1 MSEEQINDI
10 AADLAD
16 TLAAG
21 GVMQFSIGRNQIGL
35 SISVVQ
41 STTIRGVTGPSS
53 KSWTVQPY
61 NPPAPQQ

>member
-1 MSEEQINDI
+1 MTEEQLNNI

-16 TLAAG
+16 ELAEG
-21 GVMQFSIGRNQIGL
+21 GVTQFSIGRNQIGL

-41 STTIRGVTGPSS
+41 TTTIRGVTGPSS
-53 KSWTVQPY
+53 KSWTIQPY